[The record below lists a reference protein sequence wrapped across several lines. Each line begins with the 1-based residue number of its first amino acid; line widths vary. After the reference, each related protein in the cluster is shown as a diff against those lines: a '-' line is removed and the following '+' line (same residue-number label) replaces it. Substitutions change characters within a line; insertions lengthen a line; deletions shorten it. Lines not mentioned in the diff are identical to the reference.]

1 MMHRTLAL
9 VAGLSMAAVL
19 PNSAAEKIDTNV
31 NAKIRQE
38 ETSHSQVL
46 RTLHFL
52 TDVHGPRL
60 TGSPAH
66 KEAAEWA
73 VKQMTEWG
81 FTNGHLE
88 PWDFGHPGWTN
99 DYLSVHIVS
108 PVKDALVV
116 EALAWTP
123 GTDGRK
129 KMQAVMLITPEGP
142 EAPANPDAAGGRGP
156 QRLGPT
162 QAELTAY
169 FDSIKGRVS
178 GAAVLVGKPVFVPVN
193 LTPPTGRMTDDQA
206 KCRFDPDAA
215 NAPECQ
221 GRGGFGQRGGGG
233 GGGRGPQPEGRLS
246 AADVARQIDQFL
258 VANKAGL
265 RVNDAGRAHG
275 QIIAFNNRT
284 FDVSQAVPTVVMR
297 NEDYGRIARIL
308 ADATPVELEAEI
320 VNKTYPDGKTS
331 YNAIAEIAGSDK
343 KDEVVMLGG
352 HLDSWHSATG
362 ATDNAIGCAVMMEAA
377 RILKAIG
384 VQPRRTIRVALWSG
398 EEEGLLGSLA
408 YVKEH
413 FGSAEI
419 AQAGVREVCRL
430 PQHRLGHRPRARRER
445 VRAAGRGRDPA
456 RDRGTVQGS
465 RRGGSV
471 GDEQP
476 QRRRHRQHLV
486 QQRRPARHRVRTGPD
501 RVRQPHPSHEPRHLR
516 ACDRGRRARIGD
528 HDRLGA
534 LSSRDA
540 RRSAAAL
547 PGRQNAAAGAG
558 TDGRTV
564 GGTRG
569 SGLGTRLGARKA
581 VLGCR

>member
-1 MMHRTLAL
+1 MTYRTFALA
-9 VAGLSMAAVL
+9 AGLSVAAAL
-19 PNSAAEKIDTNV
+19 PYSAAEKIDANI

-38 ETSHSQVL
+38 EASHSQVM

-116 EALAWTP
+116 EALSWTP
-123 GTDGRK
+123 GTKGRQ

-142 EAPANPDAAGGRGP
+142 EATPAAEAGARGGRGP

-169 FDSIKGRVS
+169 LDSIKGKIPDS
-178 GAAVLVGKPVFVPVN
+178 AVLVGRPVFVPVN
-193 LTPPTGRMTDDQA
+193 LAAPTGRMTDEQA
-206 KCRFDPDAA
+206 KCRYDPDAA

-221 GRGGFGQRGGGG
+221 GRGGFGRGGGG
-233 GGGRGPQPEGRLS
+233 GGGRGQQPEGRLS
-246 AADVARQIDQFL
+246 AADVARQIDEFL
-258 VANKAGL
+258 VTNKAGL
-265 RVNDAGRAHG
+265 RINDAGRPHG

-284 FDVSQAVPTVVMR
+284 FDVDKVVPTVVMR

-320 VNKTYPDGKTS
+320 VNKTYPEGKTS
-331 YNAIAEIAGSDK
+331 YNAIAEIPGSDK

-377 RILKAIG
+377 RILKTIG

-413 FGSAEI
+413 FGSAE
-419 AQAGVREVCRL
+419 APKPEFAKFAGYL
-430 PQHRLGHRPRARRER
+430 NIDSGTGRARG
-445 VRAAGRGRDPA
+445 A
-456 RDRGTVQGS
+456 
-465 RRGGSV
+465 SV
-471 GDEQP
+471 F
-476 QRRRHRQHLV
+476 
-486 QQRRPARHRVRTGPD
+486 GP
-501 RVRQPHPSHEPRHLR
+501 PE
-516 ACDRGRRARIGD
+516 
-528 HDRLGA
+528 
-534 LSSRDA
+534 
-540 RRSAAAL
+540 
-547 PGRQNAAAGAG
+547 AGAILREIVG
-558 TDGRTV
+558 PFKDLGIAGASVTTSRTV
-564 GGTRG
+564 GGTDSTSFNNAGLPGIGFGQDTIEYG
-569 SGLGTRLGARKA
+569 SHTHHTNLDTYERVIADDVRASA
-581 VLGCR
+581 VTIASVLYHLAMRDALLPRFPADKMPPPVPPRTGG